1 MHLKLSYAKW
11 RIFCSDINVLET
23 NPFDS
28 LWPYEWR
35 QRSIYHTCSTSGR
48 WVKCLA
54 PWAKKI
60 SVFVVWRVMV
70 RLKITFESY
79 CDNFVYATIS
89 KTSRVD
95 LQLMMTSSNE
105 NIFSVTGPLCESSTP
120 PPPPPPPTPPPP
132 PPPTPP
138 PTHTHTHKGQWRGT
152 LMFSF
157 ICAWINGWV
166 NNGESGDLRRHRARY
181 DVIIMSHK
189 IPHKSSLAIVNV
201 LQKTDWTGSVTWD
214 LASMTTFTIVF
225 KLSHIE
231 AIV

>member
-70 RLKITFESY
+70 WLKITFESY

-89 KTSRVD
+89 ITSRID

-105 NIFSVTGPLCESSTP
+105 NIFSVTGPLCGEFTDHRWIP
-120 PPPPPPPTPPPP
+120 PPPPPP
-132 PPPTPP
+132 
-138 PTHTHTHKGQWRGT
+138 HKGQWRGT

-181 DVIIMSHK
+181 DVIVMSHK

-201 LQKTDWTGSVTWD
+201 LQKIDWTGSVTWD